1 MSSVDLLSI
10 VRSKR
15 FSMSDLYCGVGAFF
29 TTFTLTG
36 YTDDPMLQIVVSI
49 VSALFFALVNLGVKI
64 LTSYLENKGII
75 NDHQKHELDKIADDL
90 VDDGKINN
98 SIVDKNEKK

>member
-1 MSSVDLLSI
+1 
-10 VRSKR
+10 
-15 FSMSDLYCGVGAFF
+15 MSDLYCGVGTFF
-29 TTFTLTG
+29 TTLTLTG
-36 YTDDPMLQIVVSI
+36 YTDDPMVQIVVSI

-98 SIVDKNEKK
+98 SVVDKNENK

>member
-1 MSSVDLLSI
+1 
-10 VRSKR
+10 
-15 FSMSDLYCGVGAFF
+15 MSDLYCGVGTFF
-29 TTFTLTG
+29 TTFTLTS
-36 YTDDPMLQIVVSI
+36 YTDDPMVQVMVSI

>member
-1 MSSVDLLSI
+1 
-10 VRSKR
+10 
-15 FSMSDLYCGVGAFF
+15 MSDLYCGVGAFF
-29 TTFTLTG
+29 TTFTLAG
-36 YTDDPMLQIVVSI
+36 YTDDPVIQIIVSI
-49 VSALFFALVNLGVKI
+49 ASALIFALVNLGVKI

-75 NDHQKHELDKIADDL
+75 NDHQKHELDKVVDDL

>member
-1 MSSVDLLSI
+1 
-10 VRSKR
+10 
-15 FSMSDLYCGVGAFF
+15 MSDLYCGVGAFF
-29 TTFTLTG
+29 TTLTLTG
-36 YTDDPMLQIVVSI
+36 YTDDPVIQIVVSI

-75 NDHQKHELDKIADDL
+75 NDHQKHELDKVVDDL

-98 SIVDKNEKK
+98 SVVDKNEKK